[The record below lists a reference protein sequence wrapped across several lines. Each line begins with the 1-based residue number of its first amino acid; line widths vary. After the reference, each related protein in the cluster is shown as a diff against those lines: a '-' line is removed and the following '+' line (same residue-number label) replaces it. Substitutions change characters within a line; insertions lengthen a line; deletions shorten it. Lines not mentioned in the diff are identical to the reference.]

1 LQLTTGIIDNLQE
14 LDAALRGKDE
24 IESRI
29 KLDAVLT
36 SLQKTIDA
44 INTAI
49 KVEKWYGHG
58 KDHDL

>member
-44 INTAI
+44 INSAI
-49 KVEKWYGHG
+49 KVEK
-58 KDHDL
+58 